1 MNIKLFDK
9 KYFLTF
15 LAAVVVIV
23 LSVVIT
29 QDLGSLKNK
38 PEISSAQ
45 KSLSV
50 EENVQVNKNDPE
62 SPNFYTETRIYKS
75 PAVTGVDNKKR
86 AFTLHLPEGWSIEK
100 ENTDSGFY
108 ISFKKDNSMIIISEY
123 GEGGNCIFPEHESI
137 GEFGYV
143 RMDNY
148 KNIETSFGT
157 YRIGKR
163 YEARYND
170 VFFNLCRKVI
180 TKDPYT
186 DSPWHF
192 GTQIGYI
199 NYSTKIEDGKNYD
212 PEIVQEME
220 NIIKNIQVIEK

>member
-123 GEGGNCIFPEHESI
+123 GEGG
-137 GEFGYV
+137 
-143 RMDNY
+143 
-148 KNIETSFGT
+148 T

>member
-29 QDLGSLKNK
+29 QDLGSL
-38 PEISSAQ
+38 
-45 KSLSV
+45 
-50 EENVQVNKNDPE
+50 KNDPE

-143 RMDNY
+143 GVVDH
-148 KNIETSFGT
+148 KTT
-157 YRIGKR
+157 
-163 YEARYND
+163 
-170 VFFNLCRKVI
+170 
-180 TKDPYT
+180 
-186 DSPWHF
+186 
-192 GTQIGYI
+192 
-199 NYSTKIEDGKNYD
+199 
-212 PEIVQEME
+212 
-220 NIIKNIQVIEK
+220 